1 MIEVKVTTVGSS
13 AGIVLPKEALN
24 KLSIKKGDRLFL
36 VESPNGYLLTA
47 YDPALEEQLNHT
59 EEIANKY
66 RNALRELAK

>member
-47 YDPALEEQLNHT
+47 YDPDVEEALKAAREAMGL
-59 EEIANKY
+59 Y
-66 RNALRELAK
+66 RNALNELAK